1 MLKTLE
7 RYQKCNYGAPEP
19 NVSARE
25 ALVFKFSFSFNFLCI
40 SLSLLVLNIIFQNL
54 NFSDFIKTIRF
65 VWQLA
70 LQWRK
75 KFLKLSQSMDIWCP
89 WDVFQNQNVWGKI
102 LFILCW
108 LWPIFIQQSYL
119 FQPVRFC
126 WTVFVLLQ
134 RWIN

>member
-1 MLKTLE
+1 
-7 RYQKCNYGAPEP
+7 
-19 NVSARE
+19 
-25 ALVFKFSFSFNFLCI
+25 
-40 SLSLLVLNIIFQNL
+40 L

-70 LQWRK
+70 LQWRN

-134 RWIN
+134 CWIN